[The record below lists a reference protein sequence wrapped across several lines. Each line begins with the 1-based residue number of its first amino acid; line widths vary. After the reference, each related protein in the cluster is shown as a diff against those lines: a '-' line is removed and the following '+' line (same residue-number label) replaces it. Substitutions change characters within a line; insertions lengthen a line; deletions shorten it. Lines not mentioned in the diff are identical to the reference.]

1 MKKKYKK
8 KYKKIVS
15 YWKKQ
20 TLSFIQFTLLLL
32 ASFSLIMY
40 LISQPLKSSSEEN
53 QAEER
58 VDKESFVLELSPYAQ
73 EFSESH
79 GLRPSLLIA
88 QAALESNWG
97 NSQLARESNNYFGVK
112 NKEGRSYQTKEFQE
126 SNWEE
131 VQANFKEYP
140 SLYESILDYADL
152 LKYGTSWDDNLYDE
166 VIAAE
171 NYQKAAYA
179 LTEAGYATDPAYAE
193 KLIQIIEQY
202 ELDKLD

>member
-1 MKKKYKK
+1 MKRR
-8 KYKKIVS
+8 YKKILS

-20 TLSFIQFTLLLL
+20 ILNFLQFTILLL

-40 LISQPLKSSSEEN
+40 LISQPLKSNSEADLAIESEE
-53 QAEER
+53 
-58 VDKESFVLELSPYAQ
+58 KETFVMELSPYAQ
-73 EFSESH
+73 EFSKSH

-97 NSQLARESNNYFGVK
+97 NSQLAKESNNYFGVK
-112 NKEGRSYQTKEFQE
+112 NKEGRSYHTKEFQE
-126 SNWEE
+126 SDWKE
-131 VQANFKEYP
+131 VKANFKEYP

-202 ELDKLD
+202 NLDKLD

>member
-1 MKKKYKK
+1 MKK
-8 KYKKIVS
+8 KYKKIVA

-20 TLSFIQFTLLLL
+20 SLNFLQFTILLL

-40 LISQPLKSSSEEN
+40 LISQPLNSSSEEDL
-53 QAEER
+53 AIEA
-58 VDKESFVLELSPYAQ
+58 VDKETFVMELSPYAQ
-73 EFSESH
+73 EFSKSH

-97 NSQLARESNNYFGVK
+97 NSQLARESNNYFGIK
-112 NKEGRSYQTKEFQE
+112 NKAGRSYQTKEFQE
-126 SNWEE
+126 SDWKE

-152 LKYGTSWDDNLYDE
+152 LKHGTSWDDHLYDE

-193 KLIQIIEQY
+193 KLIQIIDQY

>member
-20 TLSFIQFTLLLL
+20 TLNFIQFTLLLL

-171 NYQKAAYA
+171 NYQNAAYA